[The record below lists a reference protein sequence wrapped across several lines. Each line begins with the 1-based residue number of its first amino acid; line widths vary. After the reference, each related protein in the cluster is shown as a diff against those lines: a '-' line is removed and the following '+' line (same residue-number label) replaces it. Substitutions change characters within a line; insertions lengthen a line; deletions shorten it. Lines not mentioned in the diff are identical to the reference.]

1 MPSSDRMLSKRKKH
15 TTASSQSAQNISKIN
30 GQDKSCHSLPA
41 MLPMLKG
48 EHEQRRKAM
57 YKEGLAVKPAKCFN
71 FITAGKKKKEEKEEV
86 EKGAI
91 LLANYTYP
99 TADMNKIT
107 SV

>member
-15 TTASSQSAQNISKIN
+15 TTVSSQSAQNISKIN

-71 FITAGKKKKEEKEEV
+71 FITAGKKKKK
-86 EKGAI
+86 KRR
-91 LLANYTYP
+91 
-99 TADMNKIT
+99 KK
-107 SV
+107 

>member
-15 TTASSQSAQNISKIN
+15 TTVPSQSAQNISKIN

-71 FITAGKKKKEEKEEV
+71 FITAGKKKKRREGRSRERGNFACKLYISYSRYE
-86 EKGAI
+86 
-91 LLANYTYP
+91 
-99 TADMNKIT
+99 
-107 SV
+107 